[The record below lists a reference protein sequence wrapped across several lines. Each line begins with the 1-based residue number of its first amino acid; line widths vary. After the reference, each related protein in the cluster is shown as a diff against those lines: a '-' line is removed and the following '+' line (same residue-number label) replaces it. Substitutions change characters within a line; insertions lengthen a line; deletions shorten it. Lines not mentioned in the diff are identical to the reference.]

1 MVVVVVV
8 RLLPPP
14 VARPA
19 FFLVEV
25 EDMTEYGDVLVPV
38 VDMCWLVLMGEVRA
52 FLIRLLLTIEI

>member
-1 MVVVVVV
+1 MVVVVVVVV

-38 VDMCWLVLMGEVRA
+38 VDMCVGWCDG
-52 FLIRLLLTIEI
+52 